1 MKPVAPLV
9 ALFATVA
16 LGACTWVKMEPE
28 GLSVRVVATD
38 AAVQDCTTRGEI
50 GVSVKDKVGLYR
62 RNDLKVRDE
71 LETMARN
78 EAVGLGADTI
88 LPLDEPVNGEQRFA
102 AYRCGAAAASS
113 RANRAQPRSA
123 PPSGQPLQVEE
134 VETYPIRDE

>member
-1 MKPVAPLV
+1 MKPLLPL
-9 ALFATVA
+9 AAAATLA

-28 GLSVRVVATD
+28 GSRVRVLAAD
-38 AAVQDCTTRGEI
+38 AATQNCTARGEI

-78 EAVGLGADTI
+78 EAVSLSADAI
-88 LPLDEPVNGEQRFA
+88 QPLDEPSYGEQRFA
-102 AYRCGAAAASS
+102 AFRCGSAALPS
-113 RANRAQPRSA
+113 RTATRT
-123 PPSGQPLQVEE
+123 PPPATQPLQVEE